1 MHPFTSPSPVI
12 VAWNRSKQIHAL
24 ILHIAILG
32 AIIAILAGRVSYLLN
47 N

>member
-1 MHPFTSPSPVI
+1 MHPFNSPSPVI

-32 AIIAILAGRVSYLLN
+32 AIIAILAARIAYLIN